1 MSFRT
6 LALISVAA
14 VCALSA
20 FGEQVTHT
28 LPLHPV
34 TFGTHVPLC
43 SHAAFPSRLTR
54 RL

>member
-1 MSFRT
+1 MSFRI

-20 FGEQVTHT
+20 FGEQVTH

-34 TFGTHVPLC
+34 TFGTPTFLC
-43 SHAAFPSRLTR
+43 AATLRSPRA
-54 RL
+54 